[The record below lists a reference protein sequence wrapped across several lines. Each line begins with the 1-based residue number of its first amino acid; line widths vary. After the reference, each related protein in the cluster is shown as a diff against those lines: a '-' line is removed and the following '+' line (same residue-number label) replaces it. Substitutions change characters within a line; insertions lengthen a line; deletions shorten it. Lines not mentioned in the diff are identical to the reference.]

1 MSADPKATVC
11 AFLEAMDR
19 ADWEAL
25 RACMHADHRCHFP
38 FAPEPLDQDAHIG
51 MSQGFR
57 QGFAE
62 FQHLVEDQFADGDQ
76 VLTRG
81 KVRVK
86 HTGEFN
92 GVPATG
98 NVVEFGFMQVAEVVA
113 GTVRNEWI
121 ELDGVKLMQGI
132 GA

>member
-1 MSADPKATVC
+1 MSEDPKATVC

-19 ADWEAL
+19 SDWDGL
-25 RACMHADHRCHFP
+25 RARMHPEHLCHFP
-38 FAPEPLDQDAHIG
+38 FAPEPLDVEGHIG

-62 FQHLVEDQFADGDQ
+62 FAHLVEDQFCSGDK

-92 GVPATG
+92 GVAATG
-98 NVVEFGFMQVAEVVA
+98 NVVEFGFMQVAEVVD
-113 GTVRNEWI
+113 GRVRNEWI